1 MDGSKTPGGGTVE
14 LESLRKVHGDAVA
27 VDGIDLRI
35 AAGEFF
41 SLLGPSGCGKTT
53 TLRMIGGFDDPTAG
67 RIMLD
72 GRDLAGTPA
81 HKRPINT
88 VFQSYALFPHLTV
101 AQNVEYGLRWRAG
114 VSKAERRTRAG
125 EALELVRLSRLAS
138 RKSTHLSGGEQQRV
152 ALARALVCRP
162 SVLLLDEPFGALDA
176 KLRKAL
182 RTELTAVQR
191 AVGTTFIFVTH
202 DQEEALEMSD
212 RLAVM
217 DHGRVVQC
225 GRPKDVYE
233 APDTEFVADFLGLM
247 NLLEVT
253 CVETG
258 GAGLAQ
264 VRLGEFTVA
273 ATCASD
279 TRTGPGRIV
288 IRPERVRLQAA
299 GHTGDNCVP
308 AIVDKLVYV
317 GATSQVL
324 VRLAH
329 GPAVHVLLV
338 NDSDHEHLRPGE
350 PVTLLLPPSAVRL
363 LAPAAVP
370 GFAADPA
377 EPAGLADPAREQT
390 PAPARP

>member
-1 MDGSKTPGGGTVE
+1 MDASFAAAAGTVD
-14 LESLRKVHGDAVA
+14 LEGLRKVHGDAVA
-27 VDGIDLRI
+27 VDGIDLRVGG
-35 AAGEFF
+35 GEFF

-53 TLRMIGGFDDPTAG
+53 TLRMIGGFDEPTDG
-67 RIMLD
+67 RILLD
-72 GRDLAGTPA
+72 GADLAGTPA

-101 AQNVEYGLRWRAG
+101 AQNVEYGLRWRPG
-114 VSKAERRTRAG
+114 VDRAERRRRAA
-125 EALELVRLSRLAS
+125 EALELVRLTRLAG
-138 RKSTHLSGGEQQRV
+138 RRPVQLSGGEQQRV

-162 SVLLLDEPFGALDA
+162 AVLLLDEPFGALDA
-176 KLRKAL
+176 KLRKTL

-217 DHGRVVQC
+217 DRGKVVQC

-233 APDTEFVADFLGLM
+233 APDTEFVADFLGLA

-253 CVETG
+253 CVEAD
-258 GAGLAQ
+258 GASHAQ

-273 ATCASD
+273 ATRVGEA
-279 TRTGPGRIV
+279 RTGPGRIV
-288 IRPERVRLQAA
+288 IRPERVRLEAA
-299 GHTGDNCVP
+299 GHTGANCVP
-308 AIVDKLVYV
+308 AIVDKLVYI

-350 PVTLLLPPSAVRL
+350 PVTLSMPPAAVRL
-363 LAPAAVP
+363 LSPAPVPAV
-370 GFAADPA
+370 AA
-377 EPAGLADPAREQT
+377 EPAAARRAAE
-390 PAPARP
+390 PAPALTTD

>member
-1 MDGSKTPGGGTVE
+1 MNGSKAPAGGTVE
-14 LESLRKVHGDAVA
+14 LEGLRKVHGDAVA

-53 TLRMIGGFDDPTAG
+53 TLRMIGGFDAPAEG
-67 RIMLD
+67 RIRLD
-72 GRDLAGTPA
+72 GADLAGTPA

-88 VFQSYALFPHLTV
+88 VFQSYALFPHLSV

-114 VSKAERRTRAG
+114 ISRAERRSRAA
-125 EALELVRLSRLAS
+125 EALELVRLSRLAA
-138 RKSTHLSGGEQQRV
+138 RRPTQLSGGEQQRV

-176 KLRKAL
+176 KLRKTL
-182 RTELTAVQR
+182 RTELTTVQR

-217 DHGRVVQC
+217 DRGRVVQC

-233 APDTEFVADFLGLM
+233 APDTEFVADFLGLA

-253 CVETG
+253 CVEADG
-258 GAGLAQ
+258 VGLAQ

-273 ATCASD
+273 ATRVGEA
-279 TRTGPGRIV
+279 RTGPGRIV
-288 IRPERVRLQAA
+288 IRPERVRLAAA
-299 GHTGDNCVP
+299 GVSGANCVP

-338 NDSDHEHLRPGE
+338 NDSDHDHLRPGE
-350 PVTLLLPPSAVRL
+350 PVTLSMPPAAVRL
-363 LAPAAVP
+363 LAPAPAP
-370 GFAADPA
+370 G
-377 EPAGLADPAREQT
+377 LT
-390 PAPARP
+390 PAPAPA